1 MKFAPFRA
9 GVNKFHG
16 QNFVLEISCKS
27 KIFTPTLKGGFLIR
41 KFCHLSNVFVKML
54 NYELKFAP
62 FRAGETNF

>member
-41 KFCHLSNVFVKML
+41 KLCLLSNVFVKIS
-54 NYELKFAP
+54 NHELKFAP
-62 FRAGETNF
+62 FRAGGTNF